1 MRIKKLV
8 LKNIR
13 SYEAQEIEFP
23 DSSLLLSGDICSGKT
38 SILLALEYAL
48 FVIQPGQRGSALLRN
63 NSDSG
68 EVTLYLQIGEDEV
81 IIERKL
87 KRSEKS
93 VTNEYA
99 AITINGDK
107 SEMAISELK
116 TRIIQLLGY
125 PEEFIKKNN
134 ILYRYTVYTPQE
146 HMKQIISED
155 PEIRLNVLRHIFG
168 VDKYK
173 NVKGNLAIL
182 LQHMK
187 DEIKLFK
194 SELAFF
200 EQEKEKLKQKDID
213 LIELEKKIFEK
224 SREIEDKRQKRIEA
238 ENSLKAL
245 EEKRIER
252 ENLIKEIDKANLVI
266 STKKEQYSSILKELK
281 EANELVLSQK
291 ELFNEEELAN
301 AINEIKSIKE
311 AIEVIQNELFNLK
324 GSQKAIEQGF
334 LETIQKKDRIFK
346 MDICPTCLQDVSEV
360 YKHNILNEAEKKE
373 VDLKKQRE
381 VLSLKEQQLNAPLEE
396 LNKKLSDFEKKRLH
410 LEVLKAKQSDVER
423 ALKQQQILEQK
434 KSAHEKD
441 LELLDKHLVGLKEN
455 LLTFSTFETILNKH
469 QLSLKEA
476 LSCEKQEEINLAKLQ
491 KEKELT
497 QKEKEELHKLLKERE
512 GIRKKI
518 TALEEMSHWLLNNFT
533 NLISFI
539 EQQILLK
546 LRYEFSR
553 LFKKWFAI
561 LVSENF
567 EIHLDEN
574 FSPVISHNGIEME
587 YSFLSGGERT
597 AVALAYRL
605 ALNQT
610 INSVFSRIKTKDILI
625 LDEPTEGFSSSQIS
639 KMREIFEELDIG
651 QLIIVSHET
660 QIEDFV
666 ENILKLKK
674 ENNLSVI
681 EKSSS

>member
-1 MRIKKLV
+1 
-8 LKNIR
+8 
-13 SYEAQEIEFP
+13 
-23 DSSLLLSGDICSGKT
+23 
-38 SILLALEYAL
+38 
-48 FVIQPGQRGSALLRN
+48 
-63 NSDSG
+63 
-68 EVTLYLQIGEDEV
+68 
-81 IIERKL
+81 
-87 KRSEKS
+87 
-93 VTNEYA
+93 
-99 AITINGDK
+99 
-107 SEMAISELK
+107 
-116 TRIIQLLGY
+116 
-125 PEEFIKKNN
+125 
-134 ILYRYTVYTPQE
+134 
-146 HMKQIISED
+146 
-155 PEIRLNVLRHIFG
+155 
-168 VDKYK
+168 
-173 NVKGNLAIL
+173 
-182 LQHMK
+182 MK

-200 EQEKEKLKQKDID
+200 EQEKERLKQKDID

-238 ENSLKAL
+238 ENNLRAL

-291 ELFNEEELAN
+291 EIFNEEELAN

-324 GSQKAIEQGF
+324 GNQKAIEQGF

-373 VDLKKQRE
+373 VELKKQRE

-441 LELLDKHLVGLKEN
+441 IDLLDKHLVGLKEN
-455 LLTFSTFETILNKH
+455 LLTFSTFEITLNKH
-469 QLSLKEA
+469 QFSLKEA
-476 LSCEKQEEINLAKLQ
+476 LSCEKQEEINLARLQ

-518 TALEEMSHWLLNNFT
+518 TALEEMSHWLSNNFT

-574 FSPVISHNGIEME
+574 FSPVISHNSVEME